1 MYLIINY
8 KFMNII
14 EEEQLK
20 IEIKHIFES
29 GANEIRIFEMVKS
42 FINNRNN
49 LPINNISE
57 LLVAWKGFK
66 KDNWWE
72 SDAID
77 VEAVLI
83 DKFSKMYEKNKCLII
98 NE

>member
-1 MYLIINY
+1 
-8 KFMNII
+8 MNIV

-20 IEIKHIFES
+20 VEIKHIFES

-42 FINNRNN
+42 FINNRNH
-49 LPINNISE
+49 LPINNVTD
-57 LLVAWKGFK
+57 LLIAWKRFK

-77 VEAVLI
+77 VEALLM
-83 DKFSKMYEKNKCLII
+83 DEFSKIYEKI
-98 NE
+98 NT